1 MHYFVLLMNRNEI
14 LTLIAFVDKTRGLF
28 EKKINSYDPDSDW
41 KILSYIIKNHLDNK
55 IVTISSLIQVSELP
69 FATGLRKVK
78 KYIAEKKFIKRIK
91 TKTGKSFSIHP
102 SQKLI
107 DEFLEYLISI
117 KEELAAELGFDQFN
131 NSYYFGMSLSA
142 GNIISPPYVMINTEK
157 KFKKINLLTN
167 NNPTFMVI
175 KKNIDFFSYL
185 LDTKLEIEIL
195 EINKLLNRI
204 RKNSETKKVSKIDLI
219 AFNLPWIGE
228 LVKRKALTPLDDL
241 IKNHSINIKDFH
253 HSGVSASSY
262 NDKLYGVPIETIPDL
277 LFYRNDLFKKFN
289 INKPNTLID
298 LLECSKSIKE
308 SRACESPIA
317 WPAKKGQ
324 PIATSFIL
332 MMANYGQPIVNL
344 RHISGNIYDMG
355 VNKNNLKPTFNSQ
368 AAYKAAQMLKD
379 LIEYSPNNISS
390 MSNDECVEYYREGKS
405 AMVMNWGS
413 RASRFELDNKSP
425 AYLNTSYLPRPSGLN
440 NFQISPIGGFSLG
453 IPSNVKPEKIPFIM
467 NNMRHLVSPQVIK
480 YYIEQGSFSCP
491 VFSVLN
497 DPEVRKISPLF
508 NELDAM
514 EKEEKFV
521 QWARYPLP
529 EYSQIIE
536 IIGNEI
542 YECVFQSKSIK
553 SALSKCQDAAI
564 TLIN

>member
-1 MHYFVLLMNRNEI
+1 MNRNEI

-28 EKKINSYDPDSDW
+28 EKKISSYEPDSDW

-55 IVTISSLIQVSELP
+55 IVTSSSLIQVSGLP
-69 FATGLRKVK
+69 FATGLRKVR
-78 KYIAEKKFIKRIK
+78 KYILEKKFIKRIK

-102 SQKLI
+102 SQNLI

-117 KEELAAELGFDQFN
+117 KEELASELGFDQFN
-131 NSYYFGMSLSA
+131 NTYYFGMSLSA
-142 GNIISPPYVMINTEK
+142 GNIISPPYVLVNTEK

-175 KKNIDFFSYL
+175 KKNLDFFSYL
-185 LDTKLEIEIL
+185 LDTKLEIETL
-195 EINKLLNRI
+195 DINKLLDRI
-204 RKNSETKKVSKIDLI
+204 RRNSETNKESKIDLL

-228 LVKRKALTPLDDL
+228 LVKRKALTPLNDL
-241 IKNHSINIKDFH
+241 IKKHSINIKDFH

-262 NDKLYGVPIETIPDL
+262 GGMIYGIPIETIPDL
-277 LFYRNDLFKKFN
+277 LFYRSDLFRRFN
-289 INKPNTLID
+289 ISKPDTLKD

-308 SRACESPIA
+308 TRVCESPIA

-344 RHISGNIYDMG
+344 RHISGNVYDMKTE
-355 VNKNNLKPTFNSQ
+355 KNNLIPTFNSDG
-368 AAYKAAQMLKD
+368 AYKAAQMLKD
-379 LIEYSPNNISS
+379 LVQYSPSNISS
-390 MSNDECVEYYREGKS
+390 MSNDECVEYYRKGKS

-413 RASRFELDNKSP
+413 RASRFELDRKSP
-425 AYLNTSYLPRPSGLN
+425 AYLNTAYLPRPSGLN

-453 IPSNVKPEKIPFIM
+453 IPSNVNPDKIPFIV
-467 NNMRHLVSPQVIK
+467 NNMKHLVSPQVIK

-542 YECVFQSKSIK
+542 YDFVFQSKSIK
-553 SALSKCQDAAI
+553 SALSNCQDAAKS
-564 TLIN
+564 LIS